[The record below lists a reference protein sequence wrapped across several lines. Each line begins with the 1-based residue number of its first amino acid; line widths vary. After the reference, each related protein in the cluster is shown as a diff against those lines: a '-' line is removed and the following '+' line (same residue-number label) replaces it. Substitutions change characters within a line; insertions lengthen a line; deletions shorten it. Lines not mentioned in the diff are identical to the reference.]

1 MSGQKTTL
9 NQGLAATN
17 GIVAF
22 VLEVALLVAGFFW
35 AFKTFAAPL
44 GLILGL
50 LIAVVLVAFWALL
63 MAPKSQRRIRW
74 PAQPLVAL
82 LLFVIAG
89 IGLILVQATALG
101 IVLIVVAAAN
111 TWLGFYLRRTA

>member
-1 MSGQKTTL
+1 VSRRESPARRNLTIA
-9 NQGLAATN
+9 NGLI
-17 GIVAF
+17 GF

-50 LIAVVLVAFWALL
+50 LIAALLVAFWTLL
-63 MAPKSQRRIRW
+63 MAPKARLRIRW

-82 LLFVIAG
+82 LLFLLAG
-89 IGLILVQATALG
+89 VALILVQA
-101 IVLIVVAAAN
+101 VVVGLLLMIFAAAN
-111 TWLGFYLRRTA
+111 TWLSFYLKRLG